1 MKIKA
6 TALLVIGALVALALV
21 LASCTSSK
29 NTRWQDLPGDYQLTE
44 RAVFKIK
51 NAFDVS
57 DDRGNDYGKVSEDL
71 ISWTRTFTW
80 YDGVGEKAA
89 SASVALVSWGTRIDV
104 LGGDGKKVGTIKE
117 EVLSSMFKTWTTY
130 KILDDAGNEIATSQ
144 KVEWLGTSITLT
156 GNDGKTIAV
165 VHRPAINLV
174 SDTWKISVKETNRV
188 DSRVLVMIAAFKTAV
203 DNDREAADKK
213 KKDTGKK

>member
-6 TALLVIGALVALALV
+6 TAPLVIGALVALALG

-29 NTRWQDLPGDYQLTE
+29 NARWQDLPGDYQLTE

-80 YDGVGEKAA
+80 YDGVAKADCTDA
-89 SASVALVSWGTRIDV
+89 VPRGGDRGH
-104 LGGDGKKVGTIKE
+104 LGGVGHTLDGKACCE
-117 EVLSSMFKTWTTY
+117 EE
-130 KILDDAGNEIATSQ
+130 G
-144 KVEWLGTSITLT
+144 
-156 GNDGKTIAV
+156 
-165 VHRPAINLV
+165 
-174 SDTWKISVKETNRV
+174 
-188 DSRVLVMIAAFKTAV
+188 
-203 DNDREAADKK
+203 
-213 KKDTGKK
+213 